1 MRARLLLSI
10 AVGALA
16 LAVAP
21 SAGAASALPSGRT
34 SYRDLGAYTRDLDGI
49 VARNPTLARRVSLRE
64 TTVEGRV
71 VRGVELAADVTALD
85 DGRPTFLV
93 TGLTHAREWSSGEV
107 AMEWALDLAKSYGH
121 ERRVTRLLRRVRIV
135 IIPVVNPDGFVTSR
149 SAAAGTDA
157 RQHRTNCAPSG
168 VVEAGLPC
176 AQRSGVDLNRNH
188 GFAWGGVGAD
198 THPGGERYRGP
209 SPWSEPE
216 SRGLHELEAGRQV
229 TGVVSLHNYG
239 GSVLR
244 QPGYRAFGRLP
255 DERRQAALG
264 RRMADAAGYVS
275 TPADQL
281 YDATG
286 AQEDWAYVSQD
297 ALAYTIEIGG
307 RAFQGPFRTDV
318 VQQYDG
324 RPRTESAGKGLREA
338 LLLGAEAAAAPSGHG
353 VITGTAPGVRL
364 LTLERSFTTATSAV
378 CAEDLAAHTCPSPLA
393 PILIPDG
400 ISTTM
405 KVPASGVFRWQVAPS
420 TGPLDERAGRT
431 TAWTLRCEAPEGF
444 PLGTQ
449 QVTVRRGQVRTVQGA
464 CTGRR

>member
-1 MRARLLLSI
+1 MRARFLLSI
-10 AVGALA
+10 AAGALA
-16 LAVAP
+16 LALAP
-21 SAGAASALPSGRT
+21 PAGAATALPSGHT
-34 SYRDLGAYTRDLDGI
+34 TYRDLSGYTRDLDGI
-49 VARNPTLARRVSLRE
+49 VARHPTLARRVSLRE
-64 TTVEGRV
+64 TTVEGRIV
-71 VRGVELAADVTALD
+71 QGVELASDVTALD

-107 AMEWALDLAKSYGH
+107 AMEWALDLARSYGH
-121 ERRVTRLLRRVRIV
+121 QRRITRLLQRVRIV

-149 SAAAGTDA
+149 AAPAGSDA
-157 RQHRTNCAPSG
+157 RQHRTDCAPADP
-168 VVEAGLPC
+168 VEAALPC

-198 THPGGERYRGP
+198 SQPGGERYRGP
-209 SPWSEPE
+209 APWSEPE
-216 SRGLHELEAGRQV
+216 SRGLHELEAARQV

-264 RRMADAAGYVS
+264 RRMADATGYVS

-286 AQEDWAYVSQD
+286 AQEDWTYVSQD

-318 VQQYDG
+318 IQQYAG
-324 RPRTESAGKGLREA
+324 RPGTESAGKGLREA

-353 VITGTAPGVRL
+353 VITGTAPGVRVL
-364 LTLERSFTTATSAV
+364 ILERAFTTSTSPV
-378 CAEDLAAHTCPSPLA
+378 CAPALTARTCPSPLA
-393 PILIPDG
+393 PIEIPDG

-405 KVPASGVFRWQVAPS
+405 KVPASGVFRWHVAPS